1 MQNAEG
7 ESIISVLAGV
17 GWTIPLYTLPNQV
30 LVDVFTTMNPQ
41 HRAVT
46 MPVWVA
52 FALFQI
58 LWPFYRGKAEK

>member
-17 GWTIPLYTLPNQV
+17 ARTIPFYTLPSQV

-41 HRAVT
+41 HCAAT
-46 MPVWVA
+46 MSVWVA
-52 FALFQI
+52 FTLFRV
-58 LWPFYRGKAEK
+58 LWLFYKGTAEK